1 MARVRLTFSFLAVL
15 LVAAAC
21 GRPDPGF
28 DNLSLRSA
36 IPPGLVPDDPSVVTD
51 VTCPELRTSEAVTII
66 CEAAIAGQPIEVTV
80 SIESDGTASVKSQ
93 STLIDLAGVA
103 AEAQARFTDDLGVDS
118 LVECPGSVVVSVAD
132 LTFECTATDEAGVSR
147 NLVVTVVDDSGG
159 WVIDFAH

>member
-1 MARVRLTFSFLAVL
+1 MARVRLTFSFLAVS

-36 IPPGLVPDDPSVVTD
+36 IPPALVPDDPSVVTN
-51 VTCPELRTSEAVTII
+51 VTCPEVHTSEAVTIT
-66 CEAAIAGQPIEVTV
+66 CEAAIAGQPIKVTV
-80 SIESDGTASVKSQ
+80 SIDPDGTAGIESD

-103 AEAQARFTDDLGVDS
+103 AAAQERFTGDLGVDS
-118 LVECPGSVVVSVAD
+118 SVECPGSVVVSVAD
-132 LTFECTATDEAGVSR
+132 LTFGCTATDDTGVSR
-147 NLVVTVVDDSGG
+147 DLVVTVVDDSGG